1 MGYRSG
7 FSVGYDAAVNYE
19 TVIWTSAPF
28 NPLLPGSQTWE
39 DSTPGQDYTP
49 IHFTTTAARDAYAA
63 ELATA
68 QPGVEHETVIDRYR
82 DHAYGGYWGTVGEA
96 L

>member
-7 FSVGYDAAVNYE
+7 FSVGYGAGANYE

-28 NPLLPGSQTWE
+28 NPAFPDSQTWE
-39 DSTPGQDYTP
+39 DSTGVDYTP
-49 IHFTTTAARDAYAA
+49 IHFTTTAARDAFAA
-63 ELATA
+63 ELKAA
-68 QPGVEHETVIDRYR
+68 KPGTEHKAVIDRYVGAA
-82 DHAYGGYWGTVGEA
+82 HGGYWGTVGEA